1 VEEKPVKWRLFP
13 ILFAISITSTNLAV
27 AQEPVV
33 VQKNDLSGVLGR
45 TFVSNQ
51 GIVGSTSSDNLLR
64 FGNGLSF
71 EINYARFLTAASV
84 FSFRAEIPLV
94 VNPDQDLHAALPSRI
109 PEQYRS
115 FMLVPSA
122 RVNIFPNVAVSP
134 WVSFGVGFAHFSES
148 STLLF
153 GGKNTG
159 PTGTTTSALQGGF
172 GLDVKLVKSLSLRG
186 EVRDFW
192 TGVPQL
198 GVNTGR
204 TRQHNYFLGSG
215 IMWRF

>member
-1 VEEKPVKWRLFP
+1 MKWRIFA
-13 ILFAISITSTNLAV
+13 ILFAISITSTNHAV
-27 AQEPVV
+27 AQ
-33 VQKNDLSGVLGR
+33 KNELSDVRKNELSGALGR

-51 GIVGSTSSDNLLR
+51 GIVGSTGSDNELR
-64 FGNGLSF
+64 FGKGLTF
-71 EINYARFLTAASV
+71 EINYARLVKAANV
-84 FSFRAEIPLV
+84 FALRAEIPFV
-94 VNPDQDLHAALPSRI
+94 VNLDQDLHAALPTRI

-115 FMLVPSA
+115 FIAAPSA
-122 RVNIFPNVAVSP
+122 RVNFFPDAAVSP

-159 PTGTTTSALQGGF
+159 STGTTTSVVQGGF
-172 GLDVKLVKSLSLRG
+172 GLDVKLVKNFTLRG

-198 GVNTGR
+198 GVNTGK
-204 TRQHNYFLGSG
+204 TRQHNYFVGSG

>member
-1 VEEKPVKWRLFP
+1 MKWRIFA
-13 ILFAISITSTNLAV
+13 ILFAISITSTNHAV
-27 AQEPVV
+27 AQ
-33 VQKNDLSGVLGR
+33 KNELSGVQRNELSGALGR

-51 GIVGSTSSDNLLR
+51 GIVGSASFDELH
-64 FGNGLSF
+64 FGNGLTF
-71 EINYARFLTAASV
+71 EINYARLLKSSNV
-84 FSFRAEIPLV
+84 FGLRAEIPFV
-94 VNPDQDLHAALPSRI
+94 VNPDQDLHAASPNRI

-115 FMLVPSA
+115 FMAAPSA
-122 RVNIFPNVAVSP
+122 RVNFFPDVAVSP
-134 WVSFGVGFAHFSES
+134 WVSFGFGFAHFSES

-159 PTGTTTSALQGGF
+159 PTGTTTSVVQGGF
-172 GLDVKLVKSLSLRG
+172 GLDVKLVKSFTLRG

-198 GVNTGR
+198 GVNTGK
-204 TRQHNYFLGSG
+204 TRQHNYFVGSG

>member
-1 VEEKPVKWRLFP
+1 MKWRLSA
-13 ILFAISITSTNLAV
+13 ILFAISITFTNHAV
-27 AQEPVV
+27 AQNNELSG
-33 VQKNDLSGVLGR
+33 VQRNELSGVLGR

-51 GIVGSTSSDNLLR
+51 GIVGSASSDNLLR
-64 FGNGLSF
+64 FGNGLTF
-71 EINYARFLTAASV
+71 EINYARLLMGTNV
-84 FSFRAEIPLV
+84 FAVRAEIPFV
-94 VNPDQDLHAALPSRI
+94 VNLDQDLHASLPNSI
-109 PEQYRS
+109 PSQYRS
-115 FMLVPSA
+115 FMATPSA
-122 RVNIFPNVAVSP
+122 RVSLFPQVAVSP

-153 GGKNTG
+153 GGGKNTG
-159 PTGTTTSALQGGF
+159 PTGTNTSAVQGGF
-172 GLDVKLVKSLSLRG
+172 GLDVKLVRSFRIRG

-204 TRQHNYFLGSG
+204 TRQHNYFVGSG

>member
-1 VEEKPVKWRLFP
+1 MKWRIFAM
-13 ILFAISITSTNLAV
+13 LFAISITSTNHAV
-27 AQEPVV
+27 GQKSELSDE
-33 VQKNDLSGVLGR
+33 QKNELSGVLGR

-51 GIVGSTSSDNLLR
+51 GIVGSTGSDNELR

-71 EINYARFLTAASV
+71 EINYARLVRSANLFAL
-84 FSFRAEIPLV
+84 RAEIPFV
-94 VNPDQDLHAALPSRI
+94 VNLDQDLHAPAPNNI

-115 FMLVPSA
+115 FMAAPSA
-122 RVNIFPNVAVSP
+122 RVNFFPDSAVSP

-153 GGKNTG
+153 GGGKNTG
-159 PTGTTTSALQGGF
+159 PTGTNTSVVQGGF
-172 GLDVKLVKSLSLRG
+172 GLDVKLVKSFTLRG

-198 GVNTGR
+198 GVNTGK
-204 TRQHNYFLGSG
+204 TRQHNYFLGG
-215 IMWRF
+215 GVMWRF